1 MPDPK
6 PGMNM
11 RTDRRVLVEDSRGT
25 MREFVVAEHAICLTN
40 QLARASRHGGV
51 KPIAM
56 EDVSITAT
64 EVLGRFYEN
73 ACNPDGLTLI
83 LNERPMSTTAG

>member
-1 MPDPK
+1 MPDAEAD
-6 PGMNM
+6 MNM
-11 RTDRRVLVEDSRGT
+11 RTDGRVMVIDSTGTIREYRVVEN
-25 MREFVVAEHAICLTN
+25 AICLAN
-40 QLARASRHGGV
+40 QLAQPSHQKTV
-51 KPIAM
+51 QPIAM